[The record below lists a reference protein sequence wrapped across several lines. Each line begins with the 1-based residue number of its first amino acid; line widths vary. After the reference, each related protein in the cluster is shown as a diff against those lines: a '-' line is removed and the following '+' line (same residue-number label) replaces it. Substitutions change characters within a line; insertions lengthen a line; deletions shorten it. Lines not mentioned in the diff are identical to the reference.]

1 MRRSPLAALAITGLI
16 AVAPAAQAQTQPF
29 SASFKGIQTRNEPPC
44 AAGVLCGSGSIS
56 GFGDATNSALPV
68 SLGPVS
74 GSCQALTAL
83 VFIDLTSGQG
93 SLTLLAD
100 GDLCWPGKSHDT
112 PGSLHCSATRL
123 VSTAPTRS
131 PMEPGSSRSER
142 KWLSHPANRRA
153 HTTSSTLGSARPLG
167 RRWDQDGSSDGIRIA
182 GPVIG
187 LHSVVPSSIREN
199 AAPQERRFHVHRF
212 IPTPPVFGS
221 VA

>member
-1 MRRSPLAALAITGLI
+1 M
-16 AVAPAAQAQTQPF
+16 APAAQAQTQPF

-56 GFGDATNSALPV
+56 GFGDATYSALPV

-100 GDLCWPGKSHDT
+100 GDLCWPGSRTT
-112 PGSLHCSATRL
+112 PRVRCTRSATRL
-123 VSTAPTRS
+123 YRRHLR
-131 PMEPGSSRSER
+131 GHRWNRGLRGSER

-153 HTTSSTLGSARPLG
+153 QNQLSLSGVLDL
-167 RRWDQDGSSDGIRIA
+167 
-182 GPVIG
+182 
-187 LHSVVPSSIREN
+187 
-199 AAPQERRFHVHRF
+199 
-212 IPTPPVFGS
+212 
-221 VA
+221 

>member
-1 MRRSPLAALAITGLI
+1 MRKVVLLAALAITGLI

-56 GFGDATNSALPV
+56 GFGDASYSALPV

-112 PGSLHCSATRL
+112 PGSLHSFGNPTRIDATYEVTDGTGVFEGAEGSGSATLR
-123 VSTAPTRS
+123 TA
-131 PMEPGSSRSER
+131 GAQNQ
-142 KWLSHPANRRA
+142 LSL
-153 HTTSSTLGSARPLG
+153 SGVLDL
-167 RRWDQDGSSDGIRIA
+167 
-182 GPVIG
+182 
-187 LHSVVPSSIREN
+187 
-199 AAPQERRFHVHRF
+199 
-212 IPTPPVFGS
+212 
-221 VA
+221 